1 MFRGLNYELSWW
13 NWHVMKILDKIL
25 LSDKATLT
33 SLTSGQVQMK
43 ADLEHSFVGNIS
55 FLAQGTVHVGQSW
68 GTQGP
73 SAIQSIGIQKLGKEV
88 EYGIAKVFYS
98 KL

>member
-1 MFRGLNYELSWW
+1 MKQKRIILNLFRGLNYELSWW
-13 NWHVMKILDKIL
+13 NWHVMKILDQIL
-25 LSDKATLT
+25 LSEKATLT

-43 ADLEHSFVGNIS
+43 ADLEHSFVGNVS

-73 SAIQSIGIQKLGKEV
+73 SLICNTEQRNSETR
-88 EYGIAKVFYS
+88 
-98 KL
+98 